1 MKILAIESSCDET
14 AASVIEGSG
23 EKVVVLSNIVSSQI
37 EIHQKYGGV
46 IPEVAAREHVLNI
59 LPVINEALLK
69 AGIKPSE
76 AAKKLAAIA
85 VTAGPG
91 LITSLSVGVETAKTL
106 AYAWKL
112 PLVDTNHIA
121 GHIYANWIDES
132 KKLKV
137 KSKKIDK
144 IKFPAVIMT
153 VSGGHNMLV
162 LMKGHLDYEI
172 VGDTLDDAAGEAF
185 DKGAKMLQLGY
196 PGGPAIAAAAS
207 SISNFQF
214 PISNDVIKLPRPMI
228 NSANFNFSFSGLK
241 TALLYALKKD
251 KNWRK
256 KIPAYAR
263 EYQQAIV
270 DTLIAKTI
278 KAAKK
283 YQAKTVLLA
292 GGVSANKELRGQL
305 AKAVTDKLPEALFGL
320 PDLKYTTDNAAMIGA
335 AAYFLARK
343 KKYIKWSAIKTNPN
357 LDLSVILEG
366 ASSDR

>member
-132 KKLKV
+132 KKENL
-137 KSKKIDK
+137 KSKKKDK
-144 IKFPAVIMT
+144 IQFPAVIMT
-153 VSGGHNMLV
+153 VSGGHNM
-162 LMKGHLDYEI
+162 
-172 VGDTLDDAAGEAF
+172 
-185 DKGAKMLQLGY
+185 
-196 PGGPAIAAAAS
+196 
-207 SISNFQF
+207 
-214 PISNDVIKLPRPMI
+214 
-228 NSANFNFSFSGLK
+228 
-241 TALLYALKKD
+241 
-251 KNWRK
+251 
-256 KIPAYAR
+256 
-263 EYQQAIV
+263 
-270 DTLIAKTI
+270 
-278 KAAKK
+278 
-283 YQAKTVLLA
+283 
-292 GGVSANKELRGQL
+292 
-305 AKAVTDKLPEALFGL
+305 
-320 PDLKYTTDNAAMIGA
+320 
-335 AAYFLARK
+335 
-343 KKYIKWSAIKTNPN
+343 
-357 LDLSVILEG
+357 
-366 ASSDR
+366 

>member
-14 AASVIEGSG
+14 AASVIEGRG
-23 EKVVVLSNIVSSQI
+23 EQVTVLSNIVSSQI

-76 AAKKLAAIA
+76 AAKKLSAIA

-106 AYAWKL
+106 AYGWKL
-112 PLVDTNHIA
+112 PLIDTNHIA
-121 GHIYANWIDES
+121 GHIYANWILDES
-132 KKLKV
+132 KNLKV
-137 KSKKIDK
+137 KSKKIEK

-185 DKGAKMLQLGY
+185 DKAAKMLELGY
-196 PGGPAIAAAAS
+196 PGGPAIGVAAT
-207 SISNFQF
+207 QETKEE
-214 PISNDVIKLPRPMI
+214 VLKLPRPMI
-228 NSANFNFSFSGLK
+228 TAANFNFSFSGLK

-263 EYQQAIV
+263 EYQQAII
-270 DTLIAKTI
+270 DTLVAKTI
-278 KAAKK
+278 KATKK

-292 GGVSANKELRGQL
+292 GGVSANKELRSQL
-305 AKAVTDKLPEALFGL
+305 AQAVSDKLPEALFGL

-357 LDLSVILEG
+357 LDLN
-366 ASSDR
+366 